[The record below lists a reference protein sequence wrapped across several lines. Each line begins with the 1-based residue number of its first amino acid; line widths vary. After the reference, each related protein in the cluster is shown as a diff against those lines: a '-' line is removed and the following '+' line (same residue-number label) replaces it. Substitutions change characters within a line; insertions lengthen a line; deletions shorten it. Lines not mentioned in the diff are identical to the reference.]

1 MLHAK
6 MVPLL
11 AQVYH
16 SRLGHDTTTMSECGG
31 QKIEAQIAPGGIR
44 DAEIS
49 RFIIV
54 YYSLT
59 IACIYPN
66 LI

>member
-16 SRLGHDTTTMSECGG
+16 SRLGHDATTMGDCGG
-31 QKIEAQIAPGGIR
+31 QKIKITPGGIR

-54 YYSLT
+54 YYILT
-59 IACIYPN
+59 VACIYPN